1 MSSMDSSNFNLGAFG
16 ESHQPHSVLRNCSC
30 WLRSIAKYSD
40 SQPSMLGVGEWASL
54 VSIRNGFDGVET
66 ISKKSCEMWNA
77 GLLKRKTQNQL
88 KHKLLNTASLVN
100 YISSLE
106 SIIFS
111 IMFILP
117 FAIFQNPS
125 GSRWSR
131 RFVVGSKQKITSQH
145 PTVECSVSVVAP
157 QISWKQL
164 QGPKSP
170 HFFGGSKW
178 ICSCF
183 MVFFVDSRFF
193 FWKTFWRLFAVLEDV
208 TLLSFFEKNGQKW
221 AFQIRPSLRHC
232 CTVAEVT
239 HCSGWWWPSSPSLTN
254 LHRKLTWPGK
264 KQQSTTPSQWAC
276 KPNREN

>member
-1 MSSMDSSNFNLGAFG
+1 
-16 ESHQPHSVLRNCSC
+16 
-30 WLRSIAKYSD
+30 
-40 SQPSMLGVGEWASL
+40 
-54 VSIRNGFDGVET
+54 
-66 ISKKSCEMWNA
+66 MWHA

-106 SIIFS
+106 TIVFS
-111 IMFILP
+111 IMFIFP
-117 FAIFQNPS
+117 FAYFQNPP

-131 RFVVGSKQKITSQH
+131 RFVVESKKKIISQH

-170 HFFGGSKW
+170 HFFWGKQME

-183 MVFFVDSRFF
+183 MVLLLIPGFCLKDI
-193 FWKTFWRLFAVLEDV
+193 LEDFWISKKMS
-208 TLLSFFEKNGQKW
+208 SFETSSGKDGQKW

-264 KQQSTTPSQWAC
+264 MQQSTTPSQWAC